1 MIGQSGIINI
11 KNINM
16 DNLFERSFELLS
28 ECIESIDGELSEQEQ
43 VYRKMVVQLCSEIGE
58 FYEPT
63 E

>member
-1 MIGQSGIINI
+1 
-11 KNINM
+11 M